1 MCPPTTQ
8 SVISFIVLNEF
19 DLSPGPMTKLDQRI
33 HCINQLVQK
42 NFENYKIF
50 IFTKTSEATAKNGN
64 FCEHLESVRIGQFS
78 QYLTIKLV

>member
-33 HCINQLVQK
+33 HCINQQVQK
-42 NFENYKIF
+42 NFLKLYRLNFLYQNF
-50 IFTKTSEATAKNGN
+50 NSEAKTKIGN
-64 FCEHLESVRIGQFS
+64 FCEHLESFRSI
-78 QYLTIKLV
+78 LTI